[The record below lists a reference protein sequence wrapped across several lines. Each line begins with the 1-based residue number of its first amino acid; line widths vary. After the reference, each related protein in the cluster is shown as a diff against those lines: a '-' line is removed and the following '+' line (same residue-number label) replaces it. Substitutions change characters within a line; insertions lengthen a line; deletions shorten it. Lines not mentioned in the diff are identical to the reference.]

1 MLDVLKAIDIWIRRL
16 LTLFCALLLAM
27 MVIFTVYTVFM
38 RYVFENP
45 PPWGDQ
51 MAVFSCIW
59 LVFIALAL
67 TTREKEHIALDMLYT
82 YLSPKWSFTV
92 QETWNLIICVLGAVI
107 MVYGYDTAINNFGKY
122 WELNYLPKKY
132 PMMILP
138 TTGAL
143 IMVGAFVAFLEDV
156 AAYRKGEFHAHEYVD
171 GTDFVHDDEPA

>member
-1 MLDVLKAIDIWIRRL
+1 MLDALKVLDLWVRRL
-16 LTLFCALLLAM
+16 LTWFCAILLAM
-27 MVIFTVYTVFM
+27 MVVFTVYTVFM

-82 YLSPKWSFTV
+82 YLPLKWSFTV
-92 QETWNLIICVLGAVI
+92 QQAWNLIICALGFVLL
-107 MVYGYDTAINNFGKY
+107 VYGYDTAINNFGKY

-143 IMVGAFVAFLEDV
+143 IMIGSFVAFLEDW
-156 AAYRKGEFHAHEYVD
+156 ASYKKGEFVAKEPL
-171 GTDFVHDDEPA
+171 DEAVGGA

>member
-1 MLDVLKAIDIWIRRL
+1 MLKALIALDLLIRRIL
-16 LTLFCALLLAM
+16 PLFCALLLAM

-59 LVFIALAL
+59 LVLIALAL

-82 YLSPKWSFTV
+82 YLPLKWSFTV
-92 QETWNLIICVLGAVI
+92 QQMWNLIICVLGGVLL
-107 MVYGYDTAINNFGKY
+107 VYGYETAMNNFGKY
-122 WELNYLPKKY
+122 WELNYLPKRY

-138 TTGAL
+138 TTGGL
-143 IMVGAFVAFLEDV
+143 IMIGAFVAFLEDL
-156 AAYRKGEFHAHEYVD
+156 ALYRKGEFKVKDVTEIPESQSA
-171 GTDFVHDDEPA
+171 